1 MAQEWSYAD
10 LAPDQVELVDETER
24 AMPDDIV
31 VVYRP
36 SAWGT
41 VDPEAVAE
49 LGLHPDDLGPV
60 QVAALQDLE
69 ARIGGVAVAY
79 RRPAP

>member
-10 LAPDQVELVDETER
+10 LAPDQIELVDATER
-24 AMPDDIV
+24 TLPDDIV

-36 SAWGT
+36 TTWGT
-41 VDPEAVAE
+41 VDPETVAE
-49 LGLHPDDLGPV
+49 LGLQPDELGPI

-79 RRPAP
+79 RRPQL